1 MQWEHKKLLK
11 HIQNFTNIYEVEGV
25 PKSQLE
31 TLEKMLPE
39 LSTKKNS
46 VPSLNRWIQIIN
58 FKYRY
63 SDTQWRHCGGD
74 VIKLMLCHNNR

>member
-25 PKSQLE
+25 PKSQFE

-39 LSTKKNS
+39 LSTKKK
-46 VPSLNRWIQIIN
+46 IQ
-58 FKYRY
+58 FLHLTDGFR
-63 SDTQWRHCGGD
+63 
-74 VIKLMLCHNNR
+74 L